1 MKNVTR
7 IIEALANNPETTEK
21 ETQTAQRLRELLIEL
36 EKMEKPE
43 TSKEKKTDV
52 VAEAPSRVMVL
63 NTERMWSDTVRAP
76 AAISVDLLTRARQ
89 LCQDSPMLGRLSFLF
104 FFFLLFTWF
113 SSMSFS
119 LLSLLFCLP
128 DLS

>member
-63 NTERMWSDTVRAP
+63 NTERMWSDAVRAP

-104 FFFLLFTWF
+104 FFSSFLLVFLNVLF
-113 SSMSFS
+113 SFIAVV
-119 LLSLLFCLP
+119 LLA
-128 DLS
+128 